1 MQLVQGG
8 CFQPDCTAPLGRRRM
23 AQKPALH
30 FWRRHSA
37 LRVCRLRPVKK
48 SVNMPKADARL
59 RTEEASYRT
68 CPCCGPVPAGDR
80 RRAGTS
86 AAPGLPSESGR
97 RSRSRGGRLGL
108 PARIRFRRFQTDF
121 AGRAEGPAENPAGR
135 GLCGVLLSGRER
147 PVAFPVCDRGESSW
161 KPECGNARL
170 QKRQL
175 AVAPENGAKKSAC
188 AMGSERRR
196 APCHTGLFCAAW
208 AAIRAV
214 ARGVRRRKAVSG
226 QKKSTFLKKGKYLSV
241 FS

>member
-1 MQLVQGG
+1 MRA
-8 CFQPDCTAPLGRRRM
+8 CRRR
-23 AQKPALH
+23 
-30 FWRRHSA
+30 
-37 LRVCRLRPVKK
+37 
-48 SVNMPKADARL
+48 RL
-59 RTEEASYRT
+59 RTELVRAAVRSRQGIAAARAQARLRGCRRKAAGVDGAAGT
-68 CPCCGPVPAGDR
+68 ARLSGPRPPAGGFQR
-80 RRAGTS
+80 MAV
-86 AAPGLPSESGR
+86 GR
-97 RSRSRGGRLGL
+97 FGL

-147 PVAFPVCDRGESSW
+147 PVAFPVCARGESSW

-175 AVAPENGAKKSAC
+175 AVAPENGAKKSVC

-214 ARGVRRRKAVSG
+214 ARGVRRRKAVFG
-226 QKKSTFLKKGKYLSV
+226 RKTSTFLKKGKYLSV